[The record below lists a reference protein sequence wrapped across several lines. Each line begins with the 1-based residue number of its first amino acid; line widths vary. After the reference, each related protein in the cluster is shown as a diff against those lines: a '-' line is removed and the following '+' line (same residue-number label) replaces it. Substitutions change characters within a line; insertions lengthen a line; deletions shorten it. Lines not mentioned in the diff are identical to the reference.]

1 VKEFPA
7 VHTKPRFL
15 QGVFPFEGQGLEK
28 AVPVDESLRY
38 VVPLGSQAQ
47 ALYFRGGNSGDEL
60 VTVVLLRDG
69 VPMRYFPI
77 GARSGTHVQLAVVE
91 DLDGG
96 TVIELHAAARA
107 GATATLVVDFGLVEV

>member
-1 VKEFPA
+1 M
-7 VHTKPRFL
+7 HTKNRFL
-15 QGVFPFEGQGLEK
+15 QGIFQFTGEGIDKPAPLD
-28 AVPVDESLRY
+28 ATLSY
-38 VVPLGSQAQ
+38 VVPDGSIAQ

-77 GARSGTHVQLAVVE
+77 GARGGTHVQLAVVE

-96 TVIELHAAARA
+96 TVVELQAAAAA
-107 GATATLVVDFGLVEV
+107 GAAATLVIDFGLVEV

>member
-1 VKEFPA
+1 M
-7 VHTKPRFL
+7 HTKPRFL
-15 QGVFPFEGQGLEK
+15 QGIFPFEGQGPEK
-28 AVPVDESLRY
+28 TVPIDESLSY
-38 VVPLGSQAQ
+38 TVPFGSVAQ

-77 GARSGTHVQLAVVE
+77 GARGGTHVQLAVVE

-96 TVIELHAAARA
+96 TVVELQAAAAA
-107 GATATLVVDFGLVEV
+107 GAAATLVIDFGLVEV